1 MPIKIIKGK
10 LPKTY
15 ISYGTDMAP
24 GDKRLRIIVDEI
36 SCGAKSLSMGWIAI
50 PPRSRTDD
58 HTRQTEE
65 VIYVLKGATT
75 IVAKDEEYRLSE
87 GDTIFIPPGIM
98 HRHENR
104 ESSMLEQ
111 IWIFAPSGPERGLRN
126 LPEG

>member
-1 MPIKIIKGK
+1 MPIKIIKSK
-10 LPKTY
+10 SRETY
-15 ISYGTDMAP
+15 ISHGTDMAP

-36 SCGAKSLSMGWIAI
+36 SCGAKNLSMGWIAI
-50 PPRSRTDD
+50 PPRGRTED

-75 IVAKDEEYRLSE
+75 IVSKDGEYRLSE
-87 GDTIFIPPGIM
+87 GDTIFIPAGIA

-104 ESSMLEQ
+104 EPSILEQ